1 MKTVKLDNLLRND
14 QAYREFQGYVSY
26 LAEAEVGFAVA
37 EADDCDD
44 EWEDVECWAVR
55 RIGSIKLSFF
65 SQTCNLYFF
74 HLLRRNPL
82 KEQNFDLSLS

>member
-44 EWEDVECWAVR
+44 E
-55 RIGSIKLSFF
+55 
-65 SQTCNLYFF
+65 
-74 HLLRRNPL
+74 
-82 KEQNFDLSLS
+82 